1 MAFED
6 LRADFDLLDEWEDKY
21 RYVMDL
27 GKALPELPQELRT
40 EQTKVRGCASQVW
53 LVSRVTGRAD
63 DGSPVLHFDGDSDAH
78 LVKGLVAILLSL
90 VQDKSARE
98 VLQVDAAAAFA
109 VLGLKEHLTPQRS
122 NGLAS
127 MIGRIRQ
134 DASEA
139 LRGR

>member
-1 MAFED
+1 MSLQD

-27 GKALPELPQELRT
+27 GKALPELPATLRT

-53 LVSRVTGRAD
+53 LVSRVAGASA
-63 DGSPVLHFDGDSDAH
+63 DGSPIMHFEGDSDAH

-98 VLQVDAAAAFA
+98 ILQIDAAAAFGE
-109 VLGLKEHLTPQRS
+109 LGLKDHLTPQRS

-127 MIGRIRQ
+127 MIARIRK
-134 DASEA
+134 DASDVVA
-139 LRGR
+139 M